1 MAADF
6 HRNAHPQ
13 RVLSPFMKDS
23 QKQKAEHYRER
34 ATQRREMAATAPTD
48 GDLKDK
54 LLDLASQYD
63 RLAERASSNEFLT
76 ARGSRAAGL
85 GRVDRLGASG

>member
-1 MAADF
+1 
-6 HRNAHPQ
+6 
-13 RVLSPFMKDS
+13 VKDS

-34 ATQRREMAATAPTD
+34 AAQLREMATAAPND

-63 RLAERASSNEFLT
+63 RLAERVL
-76 ARGSRAAGL
+76 R
-85 GRVDRLGASG
+85 